1 VELRTLIRRMSIE
14 HPLWGAPRIHGEPLN
29 LGFEVARLLGEHK
42 LFCGNSLERSSFA
55 TVMHEEKASMPEK
68 MSGNGMEASVCPAG
82 KLGAAFGRTQ
92 PFNFALDRVNRLAD

>member
-14 HPLWGAPRIHGEPLN
+14 HPLWGAPRIHGELLN

-42 LFCGNSLERSSFA
+42 LFCGNSLGSSFA
-55 TVMHEEKASMPEK
+55 TVMREEKASMPEK

-82 KLGAAFGRTQ
+82 KLRAAFGRTQ
-92 PFNFALDRVNRLAD
+92 PFNSALDRVNRLAD